1 MNAAASSSAFFPL
14 PDDPETEVAELF
26 GGPHDGELVAV
37 TPHTHAVLMPVDE
50 HYDFDPA
57 RTERRRIPVYT
68 HVNKPASVTL

>member
-1 MNAAASSSAFFPL
+1 
-14 PDDPETEVAELF
+14 
-26 GGPHDGELVAV
+26 
-37 TPHTHAVLMPVDE
+37 VDE